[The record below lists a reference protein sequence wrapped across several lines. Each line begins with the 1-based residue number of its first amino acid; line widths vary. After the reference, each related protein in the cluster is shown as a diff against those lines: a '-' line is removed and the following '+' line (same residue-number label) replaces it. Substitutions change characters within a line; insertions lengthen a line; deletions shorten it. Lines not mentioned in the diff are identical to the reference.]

1 MAILAACAVV
11 SAVAQNQPAATVQ
24 SVMVVP
30 GEGGPVLQITSTRA
44 LTPSLKIV
52 EGPLRLV
59 IDLPGSKLGAGRR
72 RIPFRNE
79 QIKRIRMDQFQSD
92 PPITRIVV
100 DLAGPVRYTWD
111 AMGSR
116 LRIRLRADEAAT
128 AKPASVPALTSGVQ
142 PAAVPYSESS
152 TGTLVEAG
160 SRIASGAAV
169 TAGEQTA
176 VLRLTRGGEVRV
188 CPGTTVSVTSSSGG
202 QDLLLGMS
210 TGAMET
216 HYRLEESSDSVL
228 TPDFRIVFPG
238 PGEFNFAVSA
248 DAHGNTCVSSLP
260 GSTSSVVVAELLGN
274 GTYEIK
280 PEQQVMFHQGSLNTV
295 ETPLSP
301 CGCPARQEPIMRAS
315 INPGSVVPEEQAGSK
330 LQIANAGDANGP
342 TLGASGENN
351 VDGGPETGLRPQTN
365 AGGIK
370 VEVEPL
376 VFSGKDRPG
385 RANAPPAPVLEA
397 AALPLSASRAS
408 ALPAVVVIPPQS
420 DPKSVNKGFF
430 RRVKG
435 FFTSM
440 FR

>member
-1 MAILAACAVV
+1 
-11 SAVAQNQPAATVQ
+11 
-24 SVMVVP
+24 
-30 GEGGPVLQITSTRA
+30 
-44 LTPSLKIV
+44 
-52 EGPLRLV
+52 
-59 IDLPGSKLGAGRR
+59 
-72 RIPFRNE
+72 
-79 QIKRIRMDQFQSD
+79 
-92 PPITRIVV
+92 V
-100 DLAGPVRYTWD
+100 DLAGPVRYSWD

-116 LRIRLRADEAAT
+116 LQIRLRADEAAT
-128 AKPASVPALTSGVQ
+128 AKPASVPAFTSGVQ
-142 PAAVPYSESS
+142 LAAVPYSESS

-160 SRIASGAAV
+160 SRISSGASV

-188 CPGTTVSVTSSSGG
+188 CAGTTLSVTTSPGG
-202 QDLLLGMS
+202 EDLMLGMS

-238 PGEFNFAVSA
+238 PGEFDFAVSA
-248 DAHGNTCVSSLP
+248 DARGNTCVSSLP

-295 ETPLSP
+295 ETPLTP
-301 CGCPARQEPIMRAS
+301 CGCPARQEPVMRAS
-315 INPGSVVPEEQAGSK
+315 ANPGSVVPEDQAGSK
-330 LQIANAGDANGP
+330 LQIANPGDANGP
-342 TLGASGENN
+342 TPGALGENN
-351 VDGGPETGLRPQTN
+351 VDGGAETGLRPQTN

-376 VFSGKDRPG
+376 VFSGKDRPR

-397 AALPLSASRAS
+397 AALPLSASQAGT
-408 ALPAVVVIPPQS
+408 LPAVVVLPPQA

-435 FFTSM
+435 FFASM